1 MKGSFFMLN
10 RNLLAALVLAAASS
24 AAFAAATKTDE
35 PATQFTEGKGACTAK
50 VEGTAR
56 QTAELKACE
65 RYYYPNGGGY

>member
-1 MKGSFFMLN
+1 MLN

-24 AAFAAATKTDE
+24 AAFAASATKTDE
-35 PATQFTEGKGACTAK
+35 PVTQFTEGKGACTAK